1 MSKANEETS
10 QVEGVVMCVYCN
22 GTGEIETDNN
32 EPIVKCPL
40 CEFEREL
47 VKNQKTNPPE
57 FQKVLD
63 DNFWD
68 LI

>member
-1 MSKANEETS
+1 
-10 QVEGVVMCVYCN
+10 MCEHCDN
-22 GTGEIETDNN
+22 TGKIETDNN
-32 EPIVKCPL
+32 GAIVDCPV

-47 VKNQKTNPPE
+47 LKNQKPSPPE

-68 LI
+68 LL